1 MLMINTNINPR
12 PERTAVTTTPVVE
25 ETAYVPGVG
34 YIFD

>member
-1 MLMINTNINPR
+1 MLMNIQILNPR

>member
-1 MLMINTNINPR
+1 MNIQILNPR
-12 PERTAVTTTPVVE
+12 PERATTVTTPVVE